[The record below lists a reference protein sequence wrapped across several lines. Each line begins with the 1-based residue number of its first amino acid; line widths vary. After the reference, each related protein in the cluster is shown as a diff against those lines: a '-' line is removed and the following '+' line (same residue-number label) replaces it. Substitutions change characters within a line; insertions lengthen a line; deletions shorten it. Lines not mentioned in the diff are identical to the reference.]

1 MPVLATYFS
10 VRRGRDP
17 FFKFYMRT
25 IFARQ
30 LRDYEKKYGIKFLG
44 WYNVA
49 HGWDF
54 DNVILLDLP
63 DYATLD
69 RLEADEGIRELGHRA
84 GEWIFQRHHSMFLR
98 ERMGPTFSTTSDRM
112 SFFRGRSSA
121 DDQPNEDRD
130 RQGMGGNGMDT
141 GRNDLLGEIAADAAL
156 ERSDFLVQSTE
167 QLRKFIEAN
176 RGRIN
181 ELGGLTLIDEDP
193 DYLAVAAD
201 GTFRSRTRY
210 LDDVTNEWT
219 SETEVIETASELIEL
234 YNPADI
240 YQAFA
245 EAAREGAGL
254 PAEPT
259 AEGELLESAGIGIDE
274 AISIGGDPYAAA
286 ADDWAAAQPER
297 PDVDDDELAA
307 QRLYD
312 LALEYQERSQRSEA
326 RLLEQFGEASE
337 NLIAKI
343 GDLIINDDDDER
355 LTLTAAGEFRAEVLT
370 EEENEWRP
378 LKTAEELVEYYDP
391 TDVFGDLADALAE
404 AFPAIAPEL
413 AAFEANGTAAGA
425 DGTAEEPADGDDDA
439 EAGEDDADADA
450 AEDDARR

>member
-1 MPVLATYFS
+1 
-10 VRRGRDP
+10 
-17 FFKFYMRT
+17 
-25 IFARQ
+25 
-30 LRDYEKKYGIKFLG
+30 
-44 WYNVA
+44 
-49 HGWDF
+49 
-54 DNVILLDLP
+54 
-63 DYATLD
+63 
-69 RLEADEGIRELGHRA
+69 
-84 GEWIFQRHHSMFLR
+84 
-98 ERMGPTFSTTSDRM
+98 
-112 SFFRGRSSA
+112 
-121 DDQPNEDRD
+121 
-130 RQGMGGNGMDT
+130 MDT

-326 RLLEQFGEASE
+326 RLLEQFAEASE

-404 AFPAIAPEL
+404 AYPAIAPEL
-413 AAFEANGTAAGA
+413 AAFEANGTGEAAE
-425 DGTAEEPADGDDDA
+425 AEAADGDDDA
-439 EAGEDDADADA
+439 DGDDTDEDDEDDDTGEANGAGDVEDDAH
-450 AEDDARR
+450 R

>member
-1 MPVLATYFS
+1 
-10 VRRGRDP
+10 
-17 FFKFYMRT
+17 
-25 IFARQ
+25 
-30 LRDYEKKYGIKFLG
+30 
-44 WYNVA
+44 
-49 HGWDF
+49 
-54 DNVILLDLP
+54 
-63 DYATLD
+63 
-69 RLEADEGIRELGHRA
+69 
-84 GEWIFQRHHSMFLR
+84 
-98 ERMGPTFSTTSDRM
+98 M

-259 AEGELLESAGIGIDE
+259 AEGDVLEAAGIGIDE

-326 RLLEQFGEASE
+326 RLLEQFAEASE

-413 AAFEANGTAAGA
+413 AAFEANGTAAAA

-439 EAGEDDADADA
+439 EAGEDEADADA